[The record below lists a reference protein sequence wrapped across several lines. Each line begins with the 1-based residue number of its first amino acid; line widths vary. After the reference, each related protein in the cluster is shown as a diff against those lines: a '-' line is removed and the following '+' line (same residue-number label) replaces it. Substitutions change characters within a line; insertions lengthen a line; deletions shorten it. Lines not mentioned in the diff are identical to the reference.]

1 MIDVS
6 IDIRAENLEEAKEML
21 GIIALNI
28 PHGVFSAG
36 CSKEQLEFYD
46 GTVFVTE
53 ATALGIGAGCCS
65 D

>member
-36 CSKEQLEFYD
+36 CSKEQQELYG
-46 GTVFVTE
+46 GTVFVTGGVEE
-53 ATALGIGAGCCS
+53 ANN